1 MARFA
6 AVPILL
12 LWIYVGW
19 LIVLWGAVI
28 AAYAPSLSMRIA
40 RMPTAPGHRFAL
52 ALSVIGALARARS
65 GSARG
70 LALHELA
77 AALGTD
83 PLQIEPVVDALAAM
97 DWVARLDE
105 EGGQRF
111 VLLADPVTTPART
124 LVNAPAARIVG
135 RNPSFP

>member
-1 MARFA
+1 
-6 AVPILL
+6 VP
-12 LWIYVGW
+12 
-19 LIVLWGAVI
+19 
-28 AAYAPSLSMRIA
+28 
-40 RMPTAPGHRFAL
+40 
-52 ALSVIGALARARS
+52 
-65 GSARG
+65 SARG

-111 VLLADPVTTPART
+111 VLLADPATTPART
-124 LVNAPAARIVG
+124 LVNALLLESSAATRTFRERTGLERLMLADLI
-135 RNPSFP
+135 